1 MISVLYVMIWRR
13 YGGLIVTQYFNYE
26 IIITNATPDF
36 LTTALPDLNRLRSIK
51 TMICDGCSPPRE
63 ARRAELTEL
72 LEYIA
77 EMIGDPGNGEAYL
90 PIFTRVEAEI
100 DALSQTESAIERAR
114 RVRREKGARAAR
126 S

>member
-1 MISVLYVMIWRR
+1 
-13 YGGLIVTQYFNYE
+13 
-26 IIITNATPDF
+26 
-36 LTTALPDLNRLRSIK
+36 
-51 TMICDGCSPPRE
+51 MICDGCSPPRE